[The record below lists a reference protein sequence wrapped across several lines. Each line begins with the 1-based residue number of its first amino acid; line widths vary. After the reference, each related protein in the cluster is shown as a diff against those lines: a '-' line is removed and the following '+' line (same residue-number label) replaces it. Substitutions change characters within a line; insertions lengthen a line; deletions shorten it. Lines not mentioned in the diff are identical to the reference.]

1 MSSWANRSVHRK
13 RDLSFIPPVIPE
25 KPKPV
30 SDIKPKN
37 EIIYPSPP
45 LPVVTVKHRASS
57 HSGFYQKD
65 TAYLDT
71 YESTLQRIQAFIE
84 QPSDAVIT
92 FIIPTI
98 DRPSLTRTL
107 TSIFKQTNTRWRAIV
122 IFDGC
127 EPTDQS
133 LLSQLQDERILYIS
147 INKIGRAG
155 NVRNIGMSLVT
166 SPWIGFVDDDDV
178 ILPTYIE
185 HLLEESERLVH
196 ADLISFRMI
205 DSGQVIPPPFCQSI
219 LPNQIGIS
227 FAMKMHLVNEGFLFT
242 EPIREDYHLV
252 IDIKRAKK
260 VIILSEHVAYLTRN
274 STFDKHPKIT
284 RIVLH

>member
-1 MSSWANRSVHRK
+1 
-13 RDLSFIPPVIPE
+13 
-25 KPKPV
+25 
-30 SDIKPKN
+30 
-37 EIIYPSPP
+37 
-45 LPVVTVKHRASS
+45 
-57 HSGFYQKD
+57 
-65 TAYLDT
+65 
-71 YESTLQRIQAFIE
+71 
-84 QPSDAVIT
+84 
-92 FIIPTI
+92 
-98 DRPSLTRTL
+98 
-107 TSIFKQTNTRWRAIV
+107 
-122 IFDGC
+122 
-127 EPTDQS
+127 
-133 LLSQLQDERILYIS
+133 
-147 INKIGRAG
+147 
-155 NVRNIGMSLVT
+155 
-166 SPWIGFVDDDDV
+166 
-178 ILPTYIE
+178 
-185 HLLEESERLVH
+185 LEESERLVH